1 MWADYSTRVSRF
13 RRYNPHMLD
22 LRLDDIL
29 RLRKPHPCGG
39 YEWRVVRLGADIG
52 LECQTCQRRVMLTR
66 REVEKRT
73 KTVVARGP
81 EPQESDKEKE

>member
-1 MWADYSTRVSRF
+1 MSAVLRHAKRSFVVRHS
-13 RRYNPHMLD
+13 MLD
-22 LRLDDIL
+22 LHLNDVL

-52 LECQTCQRRVMLTR
+52 LVCLTCNRRVLLTR

-73 KTVVARGP
+73 KAIVARGVPP
-81 EPQESDKEKE
+81 E

>member
-1 MWADYSTRVSRF
+1 M
-13 RRYNPHMLD
+13 MD
-22 LRLDDIL
+22 LRLDDVL

-52 LECQTCQRRVMLTR
+52 LVCQTCQRRVMLTR

-73 KTVVARGP
+73 KTIVARGP
-81 EPQESDKEKE
+81 DLVERDKEKNEEV